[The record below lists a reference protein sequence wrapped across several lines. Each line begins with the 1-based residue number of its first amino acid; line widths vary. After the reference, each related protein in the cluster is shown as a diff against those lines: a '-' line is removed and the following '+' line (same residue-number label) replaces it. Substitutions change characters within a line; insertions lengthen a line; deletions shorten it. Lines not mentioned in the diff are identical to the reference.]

1 MTIVGW
7 RRTALILG
15 ALCFFL
21 QWRACNRPRA
31 RPVPCVEEEVAE
43 RREPSRGGSWNPDG
57 ELSDWGDD
65 GSGASGTSGKG
76 PTPAAAAMTFFGVKI
91 PPWLR
96 WFAPQPGENLL
107 DYRDRMV
114 PLAQAAVAPQRARIA
129 RSRADLVEKL
139 GLDAQQQAELDAAVS
154 QAASDIQDRVMNAA
168 LSGELAPS
176 QLKPMAGVRLARDV
190 LQMVDGADQRFT
202 RSLRSDQQGKLAKHP
217 FDVADY
223 LLFSTRWENAIGV
236 K

>member
-7 RRTALILG
+7 RRAALVLG
-15 ALCFFL
+15 ALCLFM

-31 RPVPCVEEEVAE
+31 RAVPCVEEEVA
-43 RREPSRGGSWNPDG
+43 RRDEPRDGARWNPDG
-57 ELSDWGDD
+57 ELSAWDD
-65 GSGASGTSGKG
+65 EQGERGGQAPGAR
-76 PTPAAAAMTFFGVKI
+76 PAGETMKLFGFTI
-91 PPWLR
+91 PAWAR

-107 DYRDRMV
+107 AYRDRVV
-114 PLAQAAVAPQRARIA
+114 PLAQAAVAPQRARLA

-154 QAASDIQDRVMNAA
+154 EAASDIQDRVMNAA
-168 LSGELAPS
+168 LSGELAPARM
-176 QLKPMAGVRLARDV
+176 KPMAGVRLARDV
-190 LQMVDGADQRFT
+190 LQLVDDADQRFT
-202 RSLRSDQQGKLAKHP
+202 RSLRSDQQGKLAQHP